1 MSIKLIYFI
10 KIVIYQICNFMLWQL
25 TIKGD
30 KLNDQYYM
38 ISV

>member
-1 MSIKLIYFI
+1 
-10 KIVIYQICNFMLWQL
+10 MLWQL